1 MLCSIFTPGFKGV
14 RRKYKYSTK
23 TDTWGLK
30 MNLAQALNQVI
41 TWGSEADLEGVKFC
55 ISKVNDEEIRILK
68 E

>member
-1 MLCSIFTPGFKGV
+1 
-14 RRKYKYSTK
+14 
-23 TDTWGLK
+23 